1 MSQNIAQSIQN
12 MSRLALITRI
22 GMTRQTLAAWRP
34 PAAQALAK
42 EGNTLLLPA
51 AMNDPAG
58 MVAQAMSIY
67 GTVSKQQGF
76 GGGGGNR
83 WRSLPLA

>member
-1 MSQNIAQSIQN
+1 MFAGGEPSWCCETARVLVSARCTISPD
-12 MSRLALITRI
+12 ALQ
-22 GMTRQTLAAWRP
+22 MLP
-34 PAAQALAK
+34 AQALAK

-67 GTVSKQQGF
+67 GTVSKQQPF
-76 GGGGGNR
+76 SSGGGGGGR
-83 WRSLPLA
+83 

>member
-1 MSQNIAQSIQN
+1 
-12 MSRLALITRI
+12 L
-22 GMTRQTLAAWRP
+22 
-34 PAAQALAK
+34 AAQALAK

-76 GGGGGNR
+76 GGGNR
-83 WRSLPLA
+83 CCSTLFTSDPSRVGYSSGRLQLAQVHLSGC